1 MCKPHDLMFL
11 EMYHVTLLLSNER
24 AEMEEIPIHFVKSSL
39 APVLFVLFFLVILP
53 VHKVCTKITDM
64 PPHPR
69 QLGVTDILKS
79 LPACRNSCP
88 FTRISSSPTVSMS
101 VSGKTCLL
109 CAPH

>member
-1 MCKPHDLMFL
+1 MFL

-24 AEMEEIPIHFVKSSL
+24 AEMEEIPISFCKIFAS
-39 APVLFVLFFLVILP
+39 AYFFFFLVILL

-101 VSGKTCLL
+101 D
-109 CAPH
+109 